1 MLRTGIQL
9 GRDPLSSLPIQ
20 REARAERLSHE
31 EEVVAAYW
39 RGPSARAGE
48 EDLLGEK
55 RTRPPATSPLW

>member
-1 MLRTGIQL
+1 MLRTGIRL

-31 EEVVAAYW
+31 EEVVAAYR

-48 EDLLGEK
+48 EDLLGE
-55 RTRPPATSPLW
+55 RRA